1 MGGRKRL
8 GSNVEEIDGDD
19 DDVRIDRRLG

>member
-1 MGGRKRL
+1 MGGGKRL